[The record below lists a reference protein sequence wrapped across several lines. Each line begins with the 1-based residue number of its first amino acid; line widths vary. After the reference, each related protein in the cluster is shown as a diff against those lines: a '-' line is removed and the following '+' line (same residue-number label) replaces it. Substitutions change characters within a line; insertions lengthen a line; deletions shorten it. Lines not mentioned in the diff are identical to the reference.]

1 MIMLPVPTHSMKP
14 IPVHSIP
21 PSPLRHT
28 RHRHL
33 HTHRHVFHQ
42 QGVTLLELMVGLAI
56 GLLVVAV
63 AMGALL
69 LSRSISGSV
78 SDASGIQQQGAQTL
92 RVIGQQL
99 RQAGSLYLNPDP
111 KNNAATD
118 PLSAVVFETNATA
131 PDGKGNSFNQTD
143 AINQTDPTTG
153 KASSLTTSF
162 RRYKDKVFL
171 TDNND
176 GYDVLARNCVG
187 APAYKKKDGTVNT
200 DERVESIFA
209 FDATKGSI
217 QCGGNGAAP
226 QPITQNV
233 AQFQVSYL
241 VQTTASGTVQ
251 YFKDN
256 DMPADSKDSSW
267 QRVQGVQICLVLY
280 GSESIDMPAGSNY
293 TDCDGKAVDITTLTD
308 AKRKNRMH
316 LLFRNTFQLRS
327 QGLLTNA
334 S

>member
-1 MIMLPVPTHSMKP
+1 M
-14 IPVHSIP
+14 
-21 PSPLRHT
+21 RHT

-171 TDNND
+171 TDNNE

-200 DERVESIFA
+200 DERVENIFA
-209 FDATKGSI
+209 FDATKGSL
-217 QCGGNGAAP
+217 QCGGNGAAA
-226 QPITQNV
+226 QPIVQNV

-251 YFKDN
+251 YFKDS
-256 DMPADSKDSSW
+256 DMPTDSKDSSW

-280 GSESIDMPAGSNY
+280 GSESIDMPTGSNY